1 MIRPM
6 PRPLCGAP
14 SRVRLAPLF
23 LILMITACGR
33 RHVTPGATPRTARTD
48 PVEVVLTVTNHH
60 FVDIT
65 VYVEHDGQRT
75 RVGIVTAATTQQF
88 LLPMRVL
95 GVAHQFRLYGEA
107 IGSPETV
114 RTETLTIQPGQAIEW
129 TLESNLRR
137 SSVAVF

>member
-6 PRPLCGAP
+6 PRPLCVSPVGA
-14 SRVRLAPLF
+14 RLAPL
-23 LILMITACGR
+23 LLTLMVTACGQ
-33 RHVTPGATPRTARTD
+33 HHATPGAAPRTAPTD

-75 RVGIVTAATTQQF
+75 RVGTVTAATTQQF

-95 GVAHQFRLYGEA
+95 GISHQFRLYGEA
-107 IGSPETV
+107 IGSPESV
-114 RTETLTIQPGQAIEW
+114 RTETLNIQPGQAIEW

-137 SSVAVF
+137 SSVGVF

>member
-6 PRPLCGAP
+6 PRPLRVAPVGA
-14 SRVRLAPLF
+14 RLAPLL
-23 LILMITACGR
+23 LILMVTACGR
-33 RHVTPGATPRTARTD
+33 HHATQGAAPRTARPD

-88 LLPMRVL
+88 LVPMRVL
-95 GVAHQFRLYGEA
+95 GVAHQFRLSGEA
-107 IGSPETV
+107 IGSPESV
-114 RTETLTIQPGQAIEW
+114 RTETLNIQPGQAIEW